1 MLYTSRPAYST
12 ICNVNTRLP
21 CIRGACLRHSRGQ
34 AMIEYLIV
42 AAMLLAVVA
51 IFALLLYALRQQSG
65 RALELVASEY
75 P

>member
-1 MLYTSRPAYST
+1 
-12 ICNVNTRLP
+12 
-21 CIRGACLRHSRGQ
+21 
-34 AMIEYLIV
+34 MIEYLIV

-51 IFALLLYALRQQSG
+51 ICALLLYALRQQSG

>member
-1 MLYTSRPAYST
+1 
-12 ICNVNTRLP
+12 
-21 CIRGACLRHSRGQ
+21 
-34 AMIEYLIV
+34 MIEYLIV